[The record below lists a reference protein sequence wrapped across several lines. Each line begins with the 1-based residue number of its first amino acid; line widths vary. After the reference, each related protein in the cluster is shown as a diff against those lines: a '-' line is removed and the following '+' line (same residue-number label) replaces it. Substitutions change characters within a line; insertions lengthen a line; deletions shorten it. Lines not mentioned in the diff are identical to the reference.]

1 MTLTPTRPEAGTD
14 FALRVLYRDHAAAL
28 LAYAAWFTDDRSAA
42 EDAVQETF
50 LRAWRHLP
58 RLLSDDRPLR
68 PWLRQVLRHLMT
80 DAARVARSRRLRPL
94 DEVADPEVDGGYD
107 SVLDRGQIAAA
118 VRRLSPVHRRVL
130 IELYYRDVSAERAA
144 ATLGI
149 PAGTIRSRHHYAL
162 RALRQ
167 ELSGGAADAPRRA
180 PGRG

>member
-1 MTLTPTRPEAGTD
+1 M
-14 FALRVLYRDHAAAL
+14 
-28 LAYAAWFTDDRSAA
+28 
-42 EDAVQETF
+42 QETF

-58 RLLSDDRPLR
+58 RLLADGRPLR
-68 PWLRQVLRHLMT
+68 PWLRQVLRNVLT
-80 DAARVARSRRLRPL
+80 DAARVARNRRLSPLDESRRAGGRRRLRQRARPRPARPPL
-94 DEVADPEVDGGYD
+94 
-107 SVLDRGQIAAA
+107 
-118 VRRLSPVHRRVL
+118 RRLSPVHRRVL

-149 PAGTIRSRHHYAL
+149 PAGTVRSRHHYAL

>member
-1 MTLTPTRPEAGTD
+1 MTLTPTRPEAGSD

-28 LAYAAWFTDDRSAA
+28 LAYAAWFT
-42 EDAVQETF
+42 
-50 LRAWRHLP
+50 
-58 RLLSDDRPLR
+58 DDRPLR

-162 RALRQ
+162 RALRR